1 MQKLNSCSKC
11 SLVEL
16 SDEASELLRA
26 RLIDLLILCL

>member
-1 MQKLNSCSKC
+1 MQKLNSRSKC

-16 SDEASELLRA
+16 SDEASELLGA